1 MLYALLHLW
10 DNQTKSPKNKLA
22 NRFLLCC
29 DYNKVSPKK
38 KKEFKCKCNK
48 TSPKM
53 VIIIIKAKK
62 AEKKFINL
70 LIWVELIYLR
80 FCQKET
86 IKLIIITNLDRRMCT
101 DGMVYLSIYN
111 DYLYMHYLFLNINTK

>member
-1 MLYALLHLW
+1 
-10 DNQTKSPKNKLA
+10 
-22 NRFLLCC
+22 
-29 DYNKVSPKK
+29 
-38 KKEFKCKCNK
+38 
-48 TSPKM
+48 M

>member
-1 MLYALLHLW
+1 MLYALHLLIYGI
-10 DNQTKSPKNKLA
+10 TKSPKNKLA

-38 KKEFKCKCNK
+38 KEEFKCKCNK

-86 IKLIIITNLDRRMCT
+86 IKLIIITNLDRDACALM
-101 DGMVYLSIYN
+101 GWYI
-111 DYLYMHYLFLNINTK
+111 YLYIMTIFICIIFSKY